1 MNDLLS
7 RIVGFSLYG
16 IPLIGIEYLLIK
28 TLLKQIRMN
37 RKMSKAEAVQRRLK
51 RQIRVTAV
59 GVFCGA
65 FLIVNLF
72 LFVFHLSVVPAL
84 LLIVMMIGFVPYVF
98 FVYRTTNATEK
109 TGIPSRSE
117 EGDTGSKQ

>member
-1 MNDLLS
+1 MSDLLS
-7 RIVGFSLYG
+7 RLIGFSLYG

-37 RKMSKAEAVQRRLK
+37 RKISKGGAVQGKLK
-51 RQIRVTAV
+51 RQILVTAM
-59 GVFCGA
+59 GVLCGA

-98 FVYRTTNATEK
+98 FVYRATNTTLKAET
-109 TGIPSRSE
+109 PSGSE
-117 EGDTGSKQ
+117 EDQSHT